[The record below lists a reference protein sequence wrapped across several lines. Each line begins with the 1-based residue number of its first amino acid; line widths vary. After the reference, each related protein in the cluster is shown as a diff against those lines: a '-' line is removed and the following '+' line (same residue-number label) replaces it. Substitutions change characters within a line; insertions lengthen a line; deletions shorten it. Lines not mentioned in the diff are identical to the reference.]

1 MYKKTT
7 NINIFFITVKM
18 EIIKDCS
25 SNASNSKNFFNEIEL
40 EEIKNKIESMT
51 KIQHIEILKILK
63 KYKNIKLN
71 ENKNGIY
78 INISYLPPK
87 IIHDI
92 KTYIKYIDDQTVI
105 LENKINNTS

>member
-1 MYKKTT
+1 
-7 NINIFFITVKM
+7 M

-25 SNASNSKNFFNEIEL
+25 SNGLNSNIFCNEIEL

-51 KIQHIEILKILK
+51 KIQHIEILKIVR

-78 INISYLPPK
+78 INISYLPLK

-105 LENKINNTS
+105 LENKTNNAS

>member
-1 MYKKTT
+1 
-7 NINIFFITVKM
+7 VKM
-18 EIIKDCS
+18 EIINDCS
-25 SNASNSKNFFNEIEL
+25 SNGSNSKHFFNEIEL
-40 EEIKNKIESMT
+40 EEIKNKIENMT
-51 KIQHIEILKILK
+51 KTQHIEILKILK

-87 IIHDI
+87 IILDI

-105 LENKINNTS
+105 LENKTTNKNE